1 MGIKIYSNS
10 VVEPVALLI
19 SEEDVA
25 KVISSI
31 TLDLPKVNSASV
43 LFLLNNFATNLFLK
57 EFIVASY

>member
-1 MGIKIYSNS
+1 M
-10 VVEPVALLI
+10 ALLI

-31 TLDLPKVNSASV
+31 TLDLPKINSASV
-43 LFLLNNFATNLFLK
+43 LYLLNNFATNLFLK